1 MNGVCF
7 EMVLYTHV
15 RLEVILRGKRY
26 IKINLHISRK
36 NMLVCW
42 FESINY
48 EH

>member
-1 MNGVCF
+1 MGFGFLV
-7 EMVLYTHV
+7 VIYSHV
-15 RLEVILRGKRY
+15 RHEVILRGKRY